1 MISRFCI
8 AAEVS
13 QPRAAAQ
20 SAGTRSRE
28 TMVSF
33 VTGPFAGAIVLGVCI
48 LVVGCAVQP
57 QQPQPAIAAASPSAR
72 VAPIDGSYNGIA
84 QLVSGAA
91 VSCGTQDPVN
101 LQVRNGAFNY
111 VLNQPQ
117 VPWQPRRSFDVVIAP
132 DGSFQAQSGP
142 ASISGQVSQ
151 GHMHGQIVGDA
162 CGYQFEADNSGTW

>member
-1 MISRFCI
+1 ML
-8 AAEVS
+8 
-13 QPRAAAQ
+13 
-20 SAGTRSRE
+20 
-28 TMVSF
+28 SF
-33 VTGPFAGAIVLGVCI
+33 VTRPTAGAIVLGICI
-48 LVVGCAVQP
+48 PVVGCAVPAQP
-57 QQPQPAIAAASPSAR
+57 PQTAIAPTPAR
-72 VAPIDGSYNGIA
+72 VVPIDGSYNGIA

-91 VSCGTQDPVN
+91 VSCGTQDAVN
-101 LQVRNGAFNY
+101 LQVQNSAFRY

-117 VPWQPRRSFDVVIAP
+117 VPWQPRRTFDVVIAS

>member
-1 MISRFCI
+1 MISCFRI
-8 AAEVS
+8 AA
-13 QPRAAAQ
+13 
-20 SAGTRSRE
+20 GSRHR
-28 TMVSF
+28 
-33 VTGPFAGAIVLGVCI
+33 GLAAGAIVLGVCA
-48 LVVGCAVQP
+48 LVVGCAVP
-57 QQPQPAIAAASPSAR
+57 PQPPQTAIAAASPPAR
-72 VAPIDGSYNGIA
+72 VVPIDGSYNGIA

-91 VSCGTQDPVN
+91 ASCGTQDPLN
-101 LQVRNGAFNY
+101 LQVRNGAFHY